1 MPLSLPP
8 IDAVIVACLAGGAAV
23 RVATAGAAAVRGALP
38 DLPSQ
43 ALTGIVVGLLVAV
56 APTVIGR
63 PWPEGT
69 AVAGWGSVPA
79 VLLGE
84 ALCGWIL
91 GTVAAAACGI
101 GGWGGTI
108 LAGTSGLALEGDVPA
123 GDPQGGSLAR
133 LGWWIGA
140 MAFLAA
146 GGARFLVVALIAS
159 FDRIPVGALG
169 GVGVPPDLAA
179 TVGTVPAL
187 VLEMAVGLAVPALV
201 AVVAANLAV
210 AIGLRVLGI
219 ASPAGIIPTLT
230 ALVVLATL
238 VVMAPAWGDRAAV
251 AAWSILDQAGTLVP
265 HR

>member
-23 RVATAGAAAVRGALP
+23 RVATAGVAAVRGALP

-43 ALTGIVVGLLVAV
+43 ALTGIVIGLLVAV

-69 AVAGWGSVPA
+69 AAGWGSVPA

-91 GTVAAAACGI
+91 GTVAAAAFGI

-108 LAGTSGLALEGDVPA
+108 LAGTAGLSLEGDVPA
-123 GDPQGGSLAR
+123 GDAQGGSLAR

-159 FDRIPVGALG
+159 FDRIPVGAIG
-169 GVGVPPDLAA
+169 GFGVPPDLAA
-179 TVGTVPAL
+179 TVGTVPAI

-201 AVVAANLAV
+201 AVIAANLAV
-210 AIGLRVLGI
+210 AIGLRALGI
-219 ASPAGIIPTLT
+219 APPAGIVPTLT

-238 VVMAPAWGDRAAV
+238 VVTAPAWGDRAAV
-251 AAWSILDQAGTLVP
+251 AAWSILEQASTIVP
-265 HR
+265 HH